1 MGWPRTSGA
10 CDKASAISDGPLRRG
25 RGLRAG
31 LAALTLILMAPAR
44 AVAADMPDFLRGAY
58 TPTYTR

>member
-1 MGWPRTSGA
+1 MDR
-10 CDKASAISDGPLRRG
+10 PLRHG

-31 LAALTLILMAPAR
+31 LAALTLILMAPPV